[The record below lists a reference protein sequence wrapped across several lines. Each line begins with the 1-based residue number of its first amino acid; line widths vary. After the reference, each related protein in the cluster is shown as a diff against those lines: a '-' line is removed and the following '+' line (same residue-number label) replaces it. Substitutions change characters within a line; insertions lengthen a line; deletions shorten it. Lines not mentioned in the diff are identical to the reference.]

1 MNWSTEIY
9 VRSITQFG
17 GGGYI
22 DSEVMA
28 EFSDPIR
35 FKFPTTV
42 GKKDI
47 WNLPIMQRFK
57 SSCAGRDGIR
67 PKHQDT
73 IDIKCES
80 IIEFR
85 IDDMEVPFPMVH
97 RMECIAT
104 ISIER

>member
-1 MNWSTEIY
+1 
-9 VRSITQFG
+9 
-17 GGGYI
+17 
-22 DSEVMA
+22 MA